1 MMTYFYNHFRLPIN
15 ISTDN
20 ATLAD
25 ISFLVTSQR
34 RCSEQSSDVLYPSL
48 VEAEL
53 AATTRKLQSEH
64 MPKNIFST
72 WTTGFTTVA
81 FLTTSYYPGIAV
93 SVSSLA
99 CNPGNAVTSCF
110 G

>member
-15 ISTDN
+15 ISTDY

-25 ISFLVTSQR
+25 ISFLMTSQR

-53 AATTRKLQSEH
+53 VATTQKPQSER
-64 MPKNIFST
+64 MPKNIFT
-72 WTTGFTTVA
+72 IWTTGFTTVT
-81 FLTTSYYPGIAV
+81 FLTTSYYQGITV
-93 SVSSLA
+93 SVSLA